1 LFYLCLL
8 AIFSLA
14 PYGLFVTLQYLYNNV
29 VKDTGCAAAKK
40 LSGVLHSLQVN
51 NKLYIHKIQG
61 LRKSLTTKQKHAKK
75 SKTLDLQ
82 QRKEFERS
90 AVLWSPRKV
99 REAKARESV
108 RKAED
113 KAENLEEVRQNS

>member
-1 LFYLCLL
+1 
-8 AIFSLA
+8 
-14 PYGLFVTLQYLYNNV
+14 V

-40 LSGVLHSLQVN
+40 LSSVLHSLQVN

-61 LRKSLTTKQKHAKK
+61 LCKSLTTKQKHAKK

-99 REAKARESV
+99 REAKAQESI